1 MYEILKIISK
11 IFVIAKVKY
20 SGSIRFNRTIIYPHT
35 QAKEHINV
43 E

>member
-1 MYEILKIISK
+1 MYEMLKIISK

-20 SGSIRFNRTIIYPHT
+20 SCSTSFNHTIIYPNT
-35 QAKEHINV
+35 QAKEHISV